1 VALTKRSNRY
11 INPRERINIKRRT
24 DFMRTTKWTI
34 LAVVIGL
41 GLLAGAGPL
50 PAQEKY
56 PSRAIEYVIPWPPG
70 GSTDIASRIF
80 ANELQK
86 VLKSP
91 VAPVNK
97 GGASA
102 TIGGTAVYRAK
113 KDGYTLLGSSLGWL
127 LGSITLEGVPYDPLK
142 DFVHI
147 TKVSTTPHGIYVRKD
162 SPIKTLE
169 DLIDRAKKNPGA
181 VSCGTAGSGSDG
193 HYNIEIFQKAAG
205 VQLKHVPFKGVSEV
219 PPAVLG
225 GHVDIGIGVVSAWLS
240 FISSGDVRTLAIT
253 GTSRLKDLPGV
264 PTFNERGLKQTFL
277 NNWVGFSAPTGLPQP
292 VMDVL
297 AQSSEKIVKSK
308 EFIDAVEKTGGVV
321 EFMRS
326 AEFQKM
332 LEDERKIGDAI
343 AENLGLKQ
351 APKK

>member
-1 VALTKRSNRY
+1 MHQVQK
-11 INPRERINIKRRT
+11 ERIAVMCPRKLIVLA
-24 DFMRTTKWTI
+24 I
-34 LAVVIGL
+34 LVGS
-41 GLLAGAGPL
+41 GLLLGTTFL
-50 PAQEKY
+50 QAQEKY

-86 VLKSP
+86 VLKVP
-91 VAPVNK
+91 VTPVNK

-142 DFVHI
+142 DFVHV
-147 TKVSTTPHGIYVRKD
+147 TKVSTTPHGIYVKSD
-162 SPIKTLE
+162 SPFKTLE

-181 VSCGTAGSGSDG
+181 VSIGTAGSGSDG

-219 PPAVLG
+219 PAALMG
-225 GHVDIGIGVVSAWLS
+225 GHVDLGIGVVSAWLS
-240 FISSGDVRTLAIT
+240 FINSKDVRTLAIT
-253 GTSRLKDLPGV
+253 GTARLKDLPGV
-264 PTFNERGLKQTFL
+264 ATFQEKGFKQTFL
-277 NNWVGFSAPTGLPQP
+277 NNWVGFSAPAGLPQP
-292 VMDVL
+292 IMDTL
-297 AQSSEKIVKSK
+297 IQASERIVKSK
-308 EFIDAVEKTGGVV
+308 EFIEAVEKTGGVV

-326 AEFQKM
+326 ADFQKM
-332 LEDERKIGDAI
+332 MEEERKIGDAV
-343 AENLGLKQ
+343 AQDLGLKQ
-351 APKK
+351 PPKK